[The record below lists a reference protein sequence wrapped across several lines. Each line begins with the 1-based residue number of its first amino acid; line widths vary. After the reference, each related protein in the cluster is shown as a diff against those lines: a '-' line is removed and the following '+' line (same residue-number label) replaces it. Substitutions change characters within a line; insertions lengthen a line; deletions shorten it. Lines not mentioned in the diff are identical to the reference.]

1 MAAGPVSCLR
11 SSMPSSVRSV
21 TRRHHPGTTYGPH
34 LGSCAS
40 HLPTL
45 ADAILA
51 RDYGWESVRGPG
63 PMTWRERATSLQL
76 AAEERH
82 GAPVRARVLA
92 AVAQEDAAAQ
102 QSREAA
108 E

>member
-1 MAAGPVSCLR
+1 MHGPVPLGNHR
-11 SSMPSSVRSV
+11 PFSSETEQAIGAWSDGRLDISDPAVYA
-21 TRRHHPGTTYGPH
+21 HF
-34 LGSCAS
+34 
-40 HLPTL
+40 PTL